1 MLSQNAVVTGGL
13 ITAGLLIIGL
23 AIWGWKDYKRG
34 RGRHKWKD

>member
-1 MLSQNAVVTGGL
+1 
-13 ITAGLLIIGL
+13 LLIIGL